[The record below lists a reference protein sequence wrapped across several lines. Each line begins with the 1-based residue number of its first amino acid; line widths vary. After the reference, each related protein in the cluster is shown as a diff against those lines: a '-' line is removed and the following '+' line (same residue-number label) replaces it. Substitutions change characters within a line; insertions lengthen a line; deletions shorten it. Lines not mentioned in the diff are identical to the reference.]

1 MGQYYAINGSFLLE
15 PALGVQRYA
24 AEILKQMNKMAPAYK
39 ECLRL
44 VLVLPET
51 PRIEE
56 IRREFSNIEVRCAGK
71 SRRVK
76 VWEQVCFAR
85 FLKKEKAKGICLCN
99 TCRCFQRA
107 GWSVSTILSLRH
119 TRNILKSRVH
129 GMKFYTVNG
138 CIHTHFIR
146 QISL

>member
-76 VWEQVCFAR
+76 VWEQ
-85 FLKKEKAKGICLCN
+85 
-99 TCRCFQRA
+99 RA

>member
-76 VWEQVCFAR
+76 VGAGLFCTF
-85 FLKKEKAKGICLCN
+85 FKKREGKGNLPVQY
-99 TCRCFQRA
+99 RAAVFKGRA
-107 GWSVSTILSLRH
+107 GLCPRYCL
-119 TRNILKSRVH
+119 
-129 GMKFYTVNG
+129 
-138 CIHTHFIR
+138 
-146 QISL
+146 

>member
-76 VWEQVCFAR
+76 VWEQVCF
-85 FLKKEKAKGICLCN
+85 KKREGKGNLPVQY
-99 TCRCFQRA
+99 RAAVFKGRA
-107 GWSVSTILSLRH
+107 GLCPRYCL
-119 TRNILKSRVH
+119 
-129 GMKFYTVNG
+129 
-138 CIHTHFIR
+138 
-146 QISL
+146 